1 MKQKPIKGIEKY
13 SNQWIALDQEKTKV
27 IVGGKSLKDVMKK
40 AVKIDDKPVYMRV
53 PRLDAVFA
61 P

>member
-13 SNQWIALDQEKTKV
+13 ANKWIAIDKDKSK
-27 IVGGKSLKDVMKK
+27 IVASGKDFKEVYKK
-40 AVKIDDKPVYMRV
+40 ADYKKVSFMAV
-53 PRLDAVFA
+53 PPLTSYA